1 MGKISEEQLSRKI
14 TFLSFILSVGIVYFH
29 AYNVNIYNLS
39 GGGKAAFLIER
50 FETVCLNLLGSVVP
64 FFFMISGFLFF
75 RNFAPER
82 NCYLSKL
89 KSRFRSLFIPYVIFT
104 VIGYFYFFAVSN
116 IPFISVHMNTE
127 PMKFDIVALI
137 KSLWTNQYSI
147 VLWYVR
153 NLLVMVILSPA
164 VYFIMKNRKGFHV
177 GTIVLIISFII
188 SLSVNLKYGESTLV
202 FQMNRLFNNT
212 YFFAGAFL
220 AINHKDWVYY
230 KNRNITAIGS
240 ILLALCIICT
250 VLFDFFDYNNVIKNI
265 MIPVSVWMMSN
276 AFYFRG
282 LPKYLQISFF
292 IYCVHEYILEAIEK
306 LWMIAAG
313 ASPAAALTDFLLMP
327 VICIFIVTVISI
339 VIRKITPGIW
349 KVITGGR

>member
-1 MGKISEEQLSRKI
+1 MEKISQEQLSRKI
-14 TFLSFILSVGIVYFH
+14 TFLSFILSVGIVYIH
-29 AYNVNIYNLS
+29 AYNVNVYNLS
-39 GGGKAAFLIER
+39 GSGKAAFLIER
-50 FETVCLNLLGSVVP
+50 FETV
-64 FFFMISGFLFF
+64 
-75 RNFAPER
+75 
-82 NCYLSKL
+82 
-89 KSRFRSLFIPYVIFT
+89 SL
-104 VIGYFYFFAVSN
+104 
-116 IPFISVHMNTE
+116 
-127 PMKFDIVALI
+127 
-137 KSLWTNQYSI
+137 
-147 VLWYVR
+147 
-153 NLLVMVILSPA
+153 MVILSPA

-177 GTIVLIISFII
+177 GTIVFIISLII

-306 LWMIAAG
+306 LWLIAAG